1 MLEMAATHVN
11 ALQLVNVKIRYA
23 PNLTARRLGA
33 EVMQIARNAVFVT
46 FLMISVG
53 FKASVVCVPADPL
66 IAKQAVSGLC
76 GCNGEYAD
84 NLCELWSQGVDSMPH
99 GGCFFPNLGEA
110 VACETKL
117 LYFDRPVLPCP
128 G

>member
-66 IAKQAVSGLC
+66 IAKQAVQDFV
-76 GCNGEYAD
+76 AAM
-84 NLCELWSQGVDSMPH
+84 VSMPITSVNS
-99 GGCFFPNLGEA
+99 GAKASIQCPM
-110 VACETKL
+110 VAAS
-117 LYFDRPVLPCP
+117 FQI
-128 G
+128 